1 MQKRRWRWRKNKIRF
16 TGILTNTLGCKIFFH
31 HTYARQQSIWIT
43 FTAAAVAAVTIEQSR
58 AGCCLARV
66 VSPRCIYI
74 VSIGENTKQPKTQSE
89 TILEI
94 RAVAGSVG
102 TCDVN
107 VIPLTYT
114 LDLLLFLSH
123 FNTPPQAHC
132 WMQGRRGNSNSSV
145 IVGG

>member
-1 MQKRRWRWRKNKIRF
+1 MEEEEEQDPLYWHSYKHTRVQN
-16 TGILTNTLGCKIFFH
+16 ILPSH
-31 HTYARQQSIWIT
+31 VHTRHQSIWIT
-43 FTAAAVAAVTIEQSR
+43 FTAAVTRVEQSWLL
-58 AGCCLARV
+58 GSCRV
-66 VSPRCIYI
+66 YI
-74 VSIGENTKQPKTQSE
+74 VSIGENIKQPNTKTHIQTQSE

-132 WMQGRRGNSNSSV
+132 WVQG
-145 IVGG
+145 